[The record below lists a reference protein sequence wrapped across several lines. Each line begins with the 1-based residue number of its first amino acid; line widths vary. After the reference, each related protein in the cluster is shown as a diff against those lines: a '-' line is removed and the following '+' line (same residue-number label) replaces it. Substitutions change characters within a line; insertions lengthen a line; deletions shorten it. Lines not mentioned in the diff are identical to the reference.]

1 MTVLGIDLGERR
13 IGVASSDALGLT
25 AQPLAVIEHKSLE
38 EDVARIGELAGVR
51 SAEKIVVGLPL
62 NMDGSV
68 GPAAR
73 RAQRFA
79 AALRRK
85 LGMVVELYD
94 ERLSTVEAEK
104 ALLEG
109 DARRRRRREV
119 RDGVA
124 AALVLQSYLDAGRRG
139 GAT

>member
-1 MTVLGIDLGERR
+1 VTVLGIDLGERR
-13 IGVASSDALGLT
+13 IGVAVSDALGLT

-73 RAQRFA
+73 RARRFA
-79 AALRRK
+79 ATLRRK
-85 LGMVVELYD
+85 LGMVVELHD

-104 ALLEG
+104 ALIEA
-109 DARRRRRREV
+109 DTRRRRRREV
-119 RDGVA
+119 RDAVA

-139 GAT
+139 GRT